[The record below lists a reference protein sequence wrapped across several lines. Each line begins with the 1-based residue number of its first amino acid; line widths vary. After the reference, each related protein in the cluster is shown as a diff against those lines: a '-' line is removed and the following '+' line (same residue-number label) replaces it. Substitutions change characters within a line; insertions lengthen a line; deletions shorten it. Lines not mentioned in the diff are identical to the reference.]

1 MADSSRE
8 PDAHRANREAA
19 KLHPSTKTSFRR
31 WVGQRELE
39 GTWRKHLGRRSGSL
53 SRRELVLQEALARQM
68 EVLHHLSQIL
78 IINRQGCTSLPR
90 KVIMQRTKLSSI
102 V

>member
-1 MADSSRE
+1 MSDSSRE

-19 KLHPSTKTSFRR
+19 KLHPSTKTSFRH
-31 WVGQRELE
+31 WARELE

-78 IINRQGCTSLPR
+78 IINRQGCASLPR

>member
-1 MADSSRE
+1 MLTGPTGKQQSCI
-8 PDAHRANREAA
+8 PQP
-19 KLHPSTKTSFRR
+19 KQVFG
-31 WVGQRELE
+31 VGQRELE

-53 SRRELVLQEALARQM
+53 SRSELVLQEALARQM

-90 KVIMQRTKLSSI
+90 KVIMQKTKLSSI